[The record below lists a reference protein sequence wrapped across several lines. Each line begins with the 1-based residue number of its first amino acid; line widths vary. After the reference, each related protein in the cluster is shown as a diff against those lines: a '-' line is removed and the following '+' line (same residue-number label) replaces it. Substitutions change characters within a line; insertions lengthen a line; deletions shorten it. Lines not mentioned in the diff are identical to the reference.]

1 MTRKI
6 KAKGVEEFIE
16 KRLELN
22 YVCSLVDNGK
32 DQEQVGAVAHMPDKH
47 SPNNRKHNTGCKKYS
62 WYF

>member
-32 DQEQVGAVAHMPDKH
+32 DQLGPVFLF
-47 SPNNRKHNTGCKKYS
+47 STYRKLR
-62 WYF
+62 